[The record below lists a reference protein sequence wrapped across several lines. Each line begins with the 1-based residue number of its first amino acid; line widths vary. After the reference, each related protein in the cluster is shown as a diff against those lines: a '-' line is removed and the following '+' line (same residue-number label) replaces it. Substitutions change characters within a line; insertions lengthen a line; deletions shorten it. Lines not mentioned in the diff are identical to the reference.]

1 MFKTCLIV
9 AGCICTILIAVNAH
23 SDDAEQGEQII
34 EAGFSNE
41 ESAEQSDI
49 QLGPDSEH
57 AVSSNMS
64 RLELDYGTS
73 YRLAVYGQI
82 LNPDA
87 GKNTEPVTG
96 LDGQAAEV
104 IMNKYRKSFEKPKK
118 DPVYILNVGQRRK

>member
-1 MFKTCLIV
+1 MFKTCLII
-9 AGCICTILIAVNAH
+9 AGCLCTILIAVQAH
-23 SDDAEQGEQII
+23 SD
-34 EAGFSNE
+34 N
-41 ESAEQSDI
+41 AEQSEQISVAGVSDEERTEPGTI

-57 AVSSNMS
+57 AASSNMS

-87 GKNTEPVTG
+87 EKNTEPVTG

-104 IMNKYRKSFEKPKK
+104 IIDKYRKSFEKPKK
-118 DPVYILNVGQRRK
+118 DPVYILNVGSSRK

>member
-1 MFKTCLIV
+1 MFKTCLIA

-23 SDDAEQGEQII
+23 SDDAEQSGQII
-34 EAGFSNE
+34 ESGISNE
-41 ESAEQSDI
+41 ESTEQSNLTFESDTAYV
-49 QLGPDSEH
+49 P
-57 AVSSNMS
+57 VKKMS

-87 GKNTEPVTG
+87 EKNTEPVTG

-104 IMNKYRKSFEKPKK
+104 IIDKYRKSFEKPKK
-118 DPVYILNVGQRRK
+118 DPVYILNVGSSRK

>member
-23 SDDAEQGEQII
+23 SDDAEQSEQII
-34 EAGFSNE
+34 KAGLSDV
-41 ESAEQSDI
+41 ESTEMNNI
-49 QLGPDSEH
+49 QLGPDSSH

-87 GKNTEPVTG
+87 EKNTEPVTG
-96 LDGQAAEV
+96 LDGQAAE
-104 IMNKYRKSFEKPKK
+104 IIIDKYRKSFEKPKK